1 MSQLKMYFLPGTPIK
16 EHPLPEGYSYAR
28 FNPARDIP
36 AWHSCILNGLCD
48 GMTAEAAYQQAIVN
62 FHEIVPEKDIHFLDY
77 NGEHIGTVTA
87 FIRKSNGFGDMHMV
101 GIRTDFRGKGL
112 AKYLSSI
119 SLKSLE
125 PYHVPIL
132 LTTDE
137 WRVAAVKSYLS
148 AGFLPVEY
156 AEGMVDRWEKVL
168 AAHHIDHI
176 QMLNEDG
183 SPYKMIYKK
192 ESE

>member
-16 EHPLPEGYSYAR
+16 EYPLPEGYSYAR

-48 GMTAEAAYQQAIVN
+48 GMTAEAAYQQEIVN
-62 FHEIVPEKDIHFLDY
+62 FHDIVPEKDIHFLDY
-77 NGEHIGTVTA
+77 KGEHIGTVTT
-87 FIRKSNGFGDMHMV
+87 FVFSESGFGDMHMV
-101 GIRTDFRGKGL
+101 GIRKDFRGKGL
-112 AKYLSSI
+112 AKYLSYI
-119 SLKSLE
+119 ALKSLE
-125 PYHVPIL
+125 PLHVTVS
-132 LTTDE
+132 LTTGE
-137 WRVAAVKSYLS
+137 GRVAALKSYLS

-168 AAHHIDHI
+168 ATYGIDHI

-183 SPYKMIYKK
+183 TPYKVIYKK
-192 ESE
+192 AD

>member
-1 MSQLKMYFLPGTPIK
+1 
-16 EHPLPEGYSYAR
+16 
-28 FNPARDIP
+28 
-36 AWHSCILNGLCD
+36 
-48 GMTAEAAYQQAIVN
+48 
-62 FHEIVPEKDIHFLDY
+62 
-77 NGEHIGTVTA
+77 
-87 FIRKSNGFGDMHMV
+87 MV

-119 SLKSLE
+119 ALKSLE

-168 AAHHIDHI
+168 AAHHIDQI